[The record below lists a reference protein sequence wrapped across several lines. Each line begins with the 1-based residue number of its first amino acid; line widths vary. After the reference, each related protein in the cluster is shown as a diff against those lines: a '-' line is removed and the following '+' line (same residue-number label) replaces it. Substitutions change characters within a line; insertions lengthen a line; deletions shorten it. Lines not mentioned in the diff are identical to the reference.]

1 MYNSLSYKI
10 SSTMKNSGVVYQ
22 SSSNETEKFIWLA
35 GDFNIDLLNENKKS
49 QRRYKDILHLFSL
62 RQHITKARN
71 KEVKNIDRSWY

>member
-1 MYNSLSYKI
+1 
-10 SSTMKNSGVVYQ
+10 MKNSGVVYQ

-71 KEVKNIDRSWY
+71 KEVKNIDRSCY